1 MRHDHRGPAIAAVV
15 AALSAAAVVAGA
27 PTAVTAVLA
36 LPLLA
41 APGYVWA
48 EVLFG
53 GRVAAL
59 PRLLVVTGLSLM
71 VPVLG
76 GLVLYAAGIP
86 LHRTAWVCLLAGV
99 TVLGGA
105 VILVRQRST
114 PPAPA
119 GPARGRPRIR
129 SLLNRQTA
137 AFAAAAVIAAGG
149 VGLAAAGAAIQPYP
163 GFTQLWLV
171 PAHGTAGR
179 AALGVSNHEGR
190 TERYRLLV
198 FRHGR
203 RTAAW
208 AISLGDGRTWRT
220 LIHST
225 GRTAVTADLY
235 RLPDLSRPYR
245 QVTEAVPAKP

>member
-1 MRHDHRGPAIAAVV
+1 MRRNHAGPAVAAVV

-41 APGYVWA
+41 APGYVWT

-53 GRVAAL
+53 GRLAGM
-59 PRLLVVTGLSLM
+59 PRVLAVTCLSLM

-76 GLVLYAAGIP
+76 GLVLYAAGLP

-105 VILVRQRST
+105 VILARQRST

-119 GPARGRPRIR
+119 GPARGRPRLR
-129 SLLNRQTA
+129 RLLNWHTA

-179 AALGVSNHEGR
+179 DALGVSNHEGT

-198 FRHGR
+198 LRHGR

-208 AISLGDGRTWRT
+208 TISLGDGRTWRT
-220 LIHST
+220 LIHAT
-225 GRTAVTADLY
+225 GREAITADLY
-235 RLPDLSRPYR
+235 RLPDLKRPFR
-245 QVTEAVPAKP
+245 QVTSAVPAKP